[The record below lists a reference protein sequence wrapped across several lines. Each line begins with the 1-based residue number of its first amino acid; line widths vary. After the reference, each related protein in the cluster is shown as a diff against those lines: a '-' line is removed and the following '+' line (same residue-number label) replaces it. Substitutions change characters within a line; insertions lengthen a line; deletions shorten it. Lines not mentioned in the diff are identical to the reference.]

1 MELISQT
8 AVEGIPG
15 PNNREVYP
23 RLAGLRL
30 DDATFFTQGHPLA
43 VYERLRTHAPVCW
56 HEEAEG
62 LPGFWAVTRHADVMR
77 VNGDPATFSSQ
88 RGGILM
94 NTPKP
99 GMGHMLLGR
108 ASQDTMINLD
118 APYHMQL
125 RREHM
130 PYFTPA
136 YLRGL
141 TERVQAEVSRLIDGM
156 TARAA
161 SAGSGRVTC
170 DLVEDFS
177 ARLPLYTLCEILG
190 VPEPDRAK
198 FLHWMHYLEMAQ
210 NLAAQQAAQPI
221 APSLELMQFVADFN
235 ANVEEMFAYGQYML
249 HKRRADPQ
257 ADLMSAIARAQVDGA
272 LLSDE
277 YLDGSWLLIVF
288 AGNDTTRNTLS
299 GAMKLLSEHPDQ
311 KAKLSAHAELLPN
324 AADEFIRMVSPV
336 IYMRRTAL
344 QDAMIADQPV
354 AAGEKVIMFYGA
366 ANRDPAVFEDPDRL
380 DVARPNA
387 GKHIAFGYGPHVC
400 LGKRVAQIQ
409 LEEAYRQ
416 LLARLPDIEWTG
428 EIDIA
433 PNNFVHAIRRL
444 GVSFSAPR

>member
-1 MELISQT
+1 MQLISQT

-15 PNNREVYP
+15 PSYAEAYP
-23 RLAGLRL
+23 RLEGLNFNDGKL
-30 DDATFFTQGHPLA
+30 FTQGQPYGA
-43 VYERLRTHAPVCW
+43 YARLRTASPVCW
-56 HEEAEG
+56 HPEPEG
-62 LPGFWAVTRHADVMR
+62 WPGFWVVTRHADVMR

-99 GMGHMLLGR
+99 GVGHVLLGR
-108 ASQDTMINLD
+108 ASLDTMINLD
-118 APYHMQL
+118 APNHLQL

-130 PYFTPA
+130 PFFTPG
-136 YLRGL
+136 YLKTL
-141 TERVQAEVSRLIDGM
+141 TQKVQGEVSRLIDGM
-156 TARAA
+156 AA
-161 SAGSGRVTC
+161 KGDC
-170 DLVEDFS
+170 DLVEEFS
-177 ARLPLYTLCEILG
+177 SRLPLYTLCEILG
-190 VPEPDRAK
+190 VPDADRPK

-210 NLAAQQAAQPI
+210 NLAADQAAAPM

-235 ANVEEMFAYGQYML
+235 NNVEEMFAYGQHML
-249 HKRRADPQ
+249 HKRRQDPQ
-257 ADLMSAIARAQVDGA
+257 ADLMSAIARAQVDGQ

-299 GAMKLLSEHPDQ
+299 GAMKLLTEFPDQ
-311 KAKLSAHAELLPN
+311 KAKLIAQPELLGN

-344 QDAMIADQPV
+344 QDAMVADQKI
-354 AAGEKVIMFYGA
+354 AAGEKVVMYYGA
-366 ANRDPAVFEDPDRL
+366 ANRDPTVFENPDTL
-380 DVARPNA
+380 DVARANA
-387 GKHIAFGYGPHVC
+387 NKHVAFGYGPHVC

-416 LLARLPDIEWTG
+416 LLGRLPDIEWTG

-433 PNNFVHAIRRL
+433 PNNFVHAIRKL
-444 GVSFSAPR
+444 GVSIVPRH